1 MKRFVALAIALTAL
15 VGTGAAVAHLKSVDV
30 TPAASAL
37 TATTVVRSETRTVT
51 CQGQTLEITSARYTG
66 IATSAT
72 TPDLA
77 GPAELRVH
85 SVYVPA
91 KKLGWADGELRIA
104 AADGR
109 TKARFIAVNTDGKW
123 DGWLTGHAGPGDGS
137 LFGSLTGSFTKEGGL
152 SGGAIGSGSAADAAL
167 IVKRVG
173 CREQKTPKPS
183 VHLRVRGTVDALS
196 AASISVKPADGGS
209 SVACT
214 IASEKPGSN
223 IAVNDRVEMEC
234 VQVSGAWVLDKV
246 REKR

>member
-1 MKRFVALAIALTAL
+1 MKRFLAAAVALTAL
-15 VGTGAAVAHLKSVDV
+15 VGAGAAVAHLKSVDV
-30 TPAASAL
+30 TQAAGTL
-37 TATTVVRSETRTVT
+37 NVTTVARSETRTVT

-66 IATSAT
+66 TAVSAT

-77 GPAELRVH
+77 GAAELRVH

-152 SGGAIGSGSAADAAL
+152 SGGAIGTGSAADAAL

-173 CREQKTPKPS
+173 CREEKPPKPS
-183 VHLRVRGTVDALS
+183 VHLKVRGSVDGLNAT
-196 AASISVKPADGGS
+196 SISVKPSDGGS
-209 SVACT
+209 SVACN
-214 IASEKPGSN
+214 IGSDKPGSN
-223 IAVNDRVEMEC
+223 IAVGDKVEMAC
-234 VQVSGAWVLDKV
+234 VQVSGAWVLDEV

>member
-1 MKRFVALAIALTAL
+1 MKRVLALTIALTAL
-15 VGTGAAVAHLKSVDV
+15 VATGAAVAHLKSVDV
-30 TPAASAL
+30 NAASAAVN
-37 TATTVVRSETRTVT
+37 ATTVARSETRTVT
-51 CQGQTLEITSARYTG
+51 CQGQTMEITSARYTG
-66 IATSAT
+66 TATSAT

-77 GPAELRVH
+77 GAAELRVY

-91 KKLGWADGELRIA
+91 KKLGWAEGELRIA

-173 CREQKTPKPS
+173 CREEKPPKPS
-183 VHLRVRGTVDALS
+183 VHLKVRGTVDQLTAAL
-196 AASISVKPADGGS
+196 ISVKPSDGGS
-209 SVACT
+209 SVPCNIGST
-214 IASEKPGSN
+214 KPGSN
-223 IAVNDRVEMEC
+223 IAVSDRVEMEC

-246 REKR
+246 REKH

>member
-1 MKRFVALAIALTAL
+1 MKRFLAAAVALTAL
-15 VGTGAAVAHLKSVDV
+15 VGAGAAVAHLKSVDV
-30 TPAASAL
+30 TQAAGTL
-37 TATTVVRSETRTVT
+37 TATTVARSETRTVT

-66 IATSAT
+66 TAVSAT

-85 SVYVPA
+85 SVYIPA

-152 SGGAIGSGSAADAAL
+152 TGGAIGTGSAADAAL

-173 CREQKTPKPS
+173 CREQKPPKPS
-183 VHLRVRGTVDALS
+183 VHVKVRGNVDSLS
-196 AASISVKPADGGS
+196 ATSISVKPSDGGA
-209 SVACT
+209 SVACN
-214 IASEKPGSN
+214 IGSEKPGSN
-223 IAVNDRVEMEC
+223 IAQGDKVEMEC
-234 VQVSGAWVLDKV
+234 VQVSGAWVLEKV